1 MPGPGID
8 YGLGSVNIDRE
19 TGIRFGVIA
28 QADVMQAWADSA
40 EPDYGEPTCP
50 ECGAEG
56 IVPLTELSDDIDADA
71 FEQWREYDCADYA
84 CEHCRL
90 TFDSE
95 NVFCE
100 EAIGWNYEGDGYEAT
115 DCLDGDIMI
124 LKSPFYTLAMFC
136 SPCVPGAGNLNS
148 ASDDGV
154 ESYCFGHDWFEDG
167 VAPYPVYS
175 VETGELVAPDKA
187 A

>member
-1 MPGPGID
+1 MSGPGID
-8 YGLGSVNIDRE
+8 YGLGSTNIDRE
-19 TGIRFGVIA
+19 TGIRFGVIS
-28 QADVMQAWADSA
+28 QDDVLQAWADSS

-50 ECGAEG
+50 NCGREVIAHDGDKHGEYEG
-56 IVPLTELSDDIDADA
+56 HFAD
-71 FEQWREYDCADYA
+71 FA
-84 CEHCRL
+84 CESCEQSYE
-90 TFDSE
+90 TGD
-95 NVFCE
+95 CYGE
-100 EAIGWNYEGDGYEAT
+100 EAIGWNYEGDGYKAT
-115 DCLDGDIMI
+115 DCLDSDIMI

-154 ESYCFGHDWFEDG
+154 KSYCFGHDWFEEG
-167 VAPYPVYS
+167 AAPYPVYS